1 MLKGIAVYS
10 PHTALDKAQ
19 GGINDWL
26 CEGRL
31 YFGNLG
37 QIVYC
42 CFVLGSSSLHQS
54 GLGAGSVKP
63 VHASQGEP
71 DGTGQGRILELD
83 EPVPVTSLGEHDIN
97 CHQFMLLFLAKATL
111 FLF

>member
-37 QIVYC
+37 QILIVVS
-42 CFVLGSSSLHQS
+42 FWDLPHSINQAWVLVLSSQSTLHK
-54 GLGAGSVKP
+54 VNRM
-63 VHASQGEP
+63 E
-71 DGTGQGRILELD
+71 QGR
-83 EPVPVTSLGEHDIN
+83 GEFWN
-97 CHQFMLLFLAKATL
+97 
-111 FLF
+111 